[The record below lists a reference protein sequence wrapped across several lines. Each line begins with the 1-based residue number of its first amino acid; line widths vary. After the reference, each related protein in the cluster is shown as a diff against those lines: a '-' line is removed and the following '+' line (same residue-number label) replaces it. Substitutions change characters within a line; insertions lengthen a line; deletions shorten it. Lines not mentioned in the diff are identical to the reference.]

1 MEMLYLFERECSLQR
16 RYQKVIEE
24 CPSPVMDEDLRSRM
38 TTAAIRA
45 AQSVGYAGAGT
56 VEFLV
61 DHDRNFYF
69 LEMNTRIQVEHSVT
83 EMVTGVDMVKEQ
95 LLVASGHPLSF
106 RQADLKIDGAAV
118 ECRIYAEDPETD
130 FLHWDISRN

>member
-1 MEMLYLFERECSLQR
+1 
-16 RYQKVIEE
+16 
-24 CPSPVMDEDLRSRM
+24 MDEALRSRM
-38 TTAAIRA
+38 TTAAIKA

-83 EMVTGVDMVKEQ
+83 EMVTGVDMVREQ
-95 LLVASGHPLSF
+95 LLVAAGQPLSF
-106 RQADLKIDGAAV
+106 RQADLRLNGAAV
-118 ECRIYAEDPETD
+118 ECRLYAEDPENG
-130 FLHWDISRN
+130 FLPAPGRIRELSFRPVPTFV